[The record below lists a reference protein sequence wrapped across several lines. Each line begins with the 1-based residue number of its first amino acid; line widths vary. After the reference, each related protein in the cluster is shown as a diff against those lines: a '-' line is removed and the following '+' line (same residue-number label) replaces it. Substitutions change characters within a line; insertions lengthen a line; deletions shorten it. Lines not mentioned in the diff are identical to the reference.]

1 MLFKGIDSGIYMPA
15 RSPKTRSLF
24 VESST
29 GMVDISLILY
39 IDKFAMNNLESNPS
53 CHFPLI

>member
-1 MLFKGIDSGIYMPA
+1 MCSRALIRVYICPHDLQ
-15 RSPKTRSLF
+15 KTRSLF

-39 IDKFAMNNLESNPS
+39 IDKFAMNNLESNPFR
-53 CHFPLI
+53 HFPLI